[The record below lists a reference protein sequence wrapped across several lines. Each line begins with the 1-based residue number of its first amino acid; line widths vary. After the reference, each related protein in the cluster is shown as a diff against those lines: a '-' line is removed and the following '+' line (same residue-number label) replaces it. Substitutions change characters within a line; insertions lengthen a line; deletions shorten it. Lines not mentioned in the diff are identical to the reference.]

1 MRRALALNPLP
12 IRPST
17 HSIPRS
23 RHYLCS
29 LLTTHPPAFRLVLCE
44 HLLSRLWRL
53 PLRPRRLLSSRRQDA
68 LYSVHQCLRSAGIV
82 GIAFSQRRKG
92 VLVAMVRTRA
102 LRSCARGYSMAAF
115 HLSLPAC
122 GNSPYSAESFVPCD
136 VRRRPGTHLGLAA
149 ILWLLFPLRSGCW
162 SFQRR
167 CQDNGGPLRFGRHY
181 RGFGRN
187 LRCAAGQCRAVS

>member
-1 MRRALALNPLP
+1 FPVLSA
-12 IRPST
+12 
-17 HSIPRS
+17 IP
-23 RHYLCS
+23 CS
-29 LLTTHPPAFRLVLCE
+29 LLTTHPPAFRLVACE
-44 HLLSRLWRL
+44 HLLSRLRRL
-53 PLRPRRLLSSRRQDA
+53 PLRSRRLLSSRRQDA

-82 GIAFSQRRKG
+82 ATALRSGGARF
-92 VLVAMVRTRA
+92 LVVVVRTRA
-102 LRSCARGYSMAAF
+102 LRGYTWGPSMAAF

-181 RGFGRN
+181 RRFGRN
-187 LRCAAGQCRAVS
+187 LRCAAGQCRAVSRSPRVDVPLTRNRIHED